1 MILDILNSLILL
13 TLVIQIMLA
22 HNKLNDIIAFL
33 MQFQD
38 DQDDHNNSN

>member
-13 TLVIQIMLA
+13 TLVIQIMLV

-33 MQFQD
+33 MQFQE
-38 DQDDHNNSN
+38 DQDNNGN

>member
-13 TLVIQIMLA
+13 TLVIQIMLV

-38 DQDDHNNSN
+38 DQDNNGN

>member
-13 TLVIQIMLA
+13 TLVIQIMLV

-33 MQFQD
+33 MTFQEED
-38 DQDDHNNSN
+38 KNE